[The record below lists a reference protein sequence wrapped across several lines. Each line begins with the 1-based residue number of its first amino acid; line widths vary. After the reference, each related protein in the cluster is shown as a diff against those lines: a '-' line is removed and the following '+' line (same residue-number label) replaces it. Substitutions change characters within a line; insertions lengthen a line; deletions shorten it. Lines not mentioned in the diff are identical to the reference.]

1 MQHQIKMK
9 SSLKEQTLLEYS
21 TDEEAVKVK
30 HQTQIQQLL
39 FIQLYS

>member
-1 MQHQIKMK
+1 MHHQIKMK

-21 TDEEAVKVK
+21 TDVEAVKAK